1 MNNQD
6 MFLEEVKNYKEVHL
20 YKQTIWLVSE
30 VLADAVKYEE
40 EVHSRDLVRSWTK
53 RIQVVTDTAD
63 EIGRR
68 FYLNFE
74 EK

>member
-1 MNNQD
+1 MLNQD
-6 MFLEEVKNYKEVHL
+6 MFLDEVKEYKELHL
-20 YKQTIWLVSE
+20 YKQAIWLVKE

-40 EVHSRDLVRSWTK
+40 EIHSRNLVLSWTK
-53 RIQVVTDTAD
+53 RIKVVTDTAD